1 MFRKRTSPAPAVPS
15 PAAAPVERITSV
27 LGAGMVWKGH
37 LGGSGGVRIEG
48 NFEGDVAL
56 RGLLVVSETG
66 RVTCQSLR
74 ANTVVVAGIVRGDIT
89 AQKVE
94 IRRTGRIWG
103 NVTTVSFATEEGAFL
118 RGQVIMEDQVD
129 LGNEAAAEP
138 PPAPPSASSQDE
150 T

>member
-1 MFRKRTSPAPAVPS
+1 M
-15 PAAAPVERITSV
+15 I
-27 LGAGMVWKGH
+27 WKGH

-48 NFEGDVAL
+48 NFEGEVAL

-66 RVTCQSLR
+66 RVTCHSLR
-74 ANTVVVAGIVRGDIT
+74 ANIIIVAGIVRGDIL

-118 RGQVIMEDQVD
+118 RGQVTMEEQID
-129 LGNEAAAEP
+129 LGLGSEAPAEP
-138 PPAPPSASSQDE
+138 SPEDLPASTSAD